1 MIFFVA
7 LTKYTCHLSKY
18 QDNPLKHHMLSPLL
32 KGHVQ
37 VASASIL
44 FGTIGIFVSL
54 TSQMPIGSIIF
65 YRLLFGISA
74 IALFFVCCGRLSEL
88 HPKEKKQYL
97 LLLGILQAGTMLSY
111 FVSVKYTTVSIA
123 VLLLYTAPIYVTLLS
138 PLALKEPITR
148 HSLSALVLSLAGVIL
163 VIQPGAVFHD
173 MDSMYLIGLGCGL
186 ISGLLYACMILTSR
200 YLKGYYTG
208 TAQAAWAIVITLTIF
223 LPYSVAISWGVLLD
237 NLYLLILLGL
247 LPTAASLT
255 LYFSGLAYVRA
266 QNASII
272 ALLEPISAVVFAFV
286 ILSQPITSAVL
297 AGGGLILLSALMVS
311 GEEPVEAVHK

>member
-1 MIFFVA
+1 MV
-7 LTKYTCHLSKY
+7 
-18 QDNPLKHHMLSPLL
+18 SPHL
-32 KGHVQ
+32 KGLLQ

-65 YRLLFGISA
+65 YRLLFGMAA
-74 IALFFVCCGRLSEL
+74 IALFFACCGRLSEL
-88 HPKEKKQYL
+88 HPNEKKQYL

-111 FVSVKYTTVSIA
+111 FVSVKHTTVSIA

-138 PLALKEPITR
+138 PLTLKEPITR
-148 HSLSALVLSLAGVIL
+148 RNLSALVLSLAGVIL
-163 VIQPGAVFHD
+163 VIRPGAVLHD
-173 MDSMYLIGLGCGL
+173 TDSMYLIGLGCGL
-186 ISGLLYACMILTSR
+186 ISGLLYACMILTSG
-200 YLKGYYTG
+200 YLKDYYTG

-223 LPYSVAISWGVLLD
+223 LPYSAAISGGVLLD

-286 ILSQPITSAVL
+286 ILSQPITSTIL
-297 AGGGLILLSALMVS
+297 AGGALILLGALMVS
-311 GEEPVEAVHK
+311 RERGVEAVYK

>member
-1 MIFFVA
+1 
-7 LTKYTCHLSKY
+7 
-18 QDNPLKHHMLSPLL
+18 
-32 KGHVQ
+32 
-37 VASASIL
+37 
-44 FGTIGIFVSL
+44 
-54 TSQMPIGSIIF
+54 
-65 YRLLFGISA
+65 
-74 IALFFVCCGRLSEL
+74 
-88 HPKEKKQYL
+88 
-97 LLLGILQAGTMLSY
+97 MLSY

-138 PLALKEPITR
+138 PLTLKEPITR
-148 HSLSALVLSLAGVIL
+148 QSLLALILSLAGVIL
-163 VIQPGAVFHD
+163 IIRPGAVFHD

-208 TAQAAWAIVITLTIF
+208 TAQAAWAIAITLTIF
-223 LPYSVAISWGVLLD
+223 LPYSAAISWGVLLD

-286 ILSQPITSAVL
+286 ILSQPITSTIL
-297 AGGGLILLSALMVS
+297 AGGALILLGALMVS
-311 GEEPVEAVHK
+311 REKGVEAVHN

>member
-1 MIFFVA
+1 
-7 LTKYTCHLSKY
+7 
-18 QDNPLKHHMLSPLL
+18 MLSPLL

-37 VASASIL
+37 IASASIL
-44 FGTIGIFVSL
+44 FGTTGIFVSL

-65 YRLLFGISA
+65 YRLLFGIA
-74 IALFFVCCGRLSEL
+74 IIALFFACCGKLSEL

-138 PLALKEPITR
+138 PFILKEAITR
-148 HSLSALVLSLAGVIL
+148 HSLLALILSLAGVIL
-163 VIQPGAVFHD
+163 VIRPGAVFHD
-173 MDSMYLIGLGCGL
+173 MDSMYLIGLGCGI

-200 YLKGYYTG
+200 CLKGHYTG

-223 LPYSVAISWGVLLD
+223 LPYSVAVSWGILLD

-286 ILSQPITSAVL
+286 ILSQPVTSTIL
-297 AGGGLILLSALMVS
+297 AGGALILLGALMVS
-311 GEEPVEAVHK
+311 GERGVGDVHK

>member
-1 MIFFVA
+1 
-7 LTKYTCHLSKY
+7 
-18 QDNPLKHHMLSPLL
+18 MLSPIL

-65 YRLLFGISA
+65 YRLLFGIAA
-74 IALFFVCCGRLSEL
+74 IALFFACCGRLSEL

-138 PLALKEPITR
+138 PLTLKEPITR
-148 HSLSALVLSLAGVIL
+148 QSLLALILSLAGVIL
-163 VIQPGAVFHD
+163 IIRPGAVFHD

-208 TAQAAWAIVITLTIF
+208 TAQAAWAIAITLTIF
-223 LPYSVAISWGVLLD
+223 LPYSAAISWGVLLD

-286 ILSQPITSAVL
+286 ILSQPITSTIL
-297 AGGGLILLSALMVS
+297 AGGALILLGALMVS
-311 GEEPVEAVHK
+311 REKGVEAVHN

>member
-1 MIFFVA
+1 
-7 LTKYTCHLSKY
+7 
-18 QDNPLKHHMLSPLL
+18 MLSPLL

-54 TSQMPIGSIIF
+54 TGQMPIGSIIF
-65 YRLLFGISA
+65 YRLLFGIAA
-74 IALFFVCCGRLSEL
+74 IALFFACCGRLSEL
-88 HPKEKKQYL
+88 HLKEKKHYL
-97 LLLGILQAGTMLSY
+97 LLLGVLQAGTMLSY

-138 PLALKEPITR
+138 PLTLKEGITW

-163 VIQPGAVFHD
+163 VIQPSAVLYD
-173 MDSMYLIGLGCGL
+173 IDSMYLIGLGCGL

-200 YLKGYYTG
+200 YLKDHYTG

-223 LPYSVAISWGVLLD
+223 LPYSAAISWGVLLN

-286 ILSQPITSAVL
+286 ILSQPITLTIL
-297 AGGGLILLSALMVS
+297 AGGALILLSALMVS
-311 GEEPVEAVHK
+311 GEGTAGAAHK